1 MAPPKRDLALTGAG
15 AGAGGR
21 EAAKRRLRLGV
32 FTGASASAAGWPVP
46 PASPGKRMMR
56 RSVLVVLFLLRMNDT
71 SMTMSQR
78 ISQSQI
84 GRMFQRL
91 QKDQALMMSKLEGK
105 LDKMDGRLENLEEK
119 MEGVILEVKKSSRL
133 ISSRHVDQQ
142 PRQEPYLESATASGS
157 NARNTHLRFLNGLNL
172 KTPIYTEKKITSE
185 SNSAIRIGIFDA
197 DNKTIREGPL
207 SKVKVEMLVLRGD
220 FCSNGRESW
229 TEEEFNSHVVQG
241 RHGQGFVL
249 GGDCSV
255 WLNNGEAS
263 FSDTVR
269 FKEGSSRTRSRK
281 FVVAARVCTDGKAAH
296 RVREAVMKPVTV
308 LDRRNEANEK
318 RHPPELDDEVYR
330 LEEISKD
337 GTYRKRL
344 NDAQIYT
351 VWDFLKALNKDANKL
366 RGEILRIKRHSSSW
380 EKMVKHARECCL
392 TDRPELKAYQNVE
405 GNVVLFLNCVHDLVG
420 AKFSGVYIPEE
431 NFDPAKKVLAYEL
444 KDSARDELDCLP
456 FNYVMNE
463 NLPEQVHSS
472 THSLDAAILVPIEAL
487 EANGIQLHDRM
498 INHVTAPS
506 HHNEYVRGD
515 QNTVNTHCYY
525 QQGEEIPPPGQQQH
539 TTLAEL
545 PYFDGDLSGLFFEDQ
560 LNIHRQIQVPISMDG
575 GGAMAASTSVQTNLL
590 TQHFLTTQFPE
601 SMPGMLYTEN
611 LPNPVA
617 EAEPPTWH
625 GDRLHEP
632 EPSTHPFPGADY
644 GRF

>member
-1 MAPPKRDLALTGAG
+1 MAPPKRDLALT
-15 AGAGGR
+15 
-21 EAAKRRLRLGV
+21 EAAQGQEAGRRR
-32 FTGASASAAGWPVP
+32 SAACAWGSSPEPPPPP
-46 PASPGKRMMR
+46 PAGR
-56 RSVLVVLFLLRMNDT
+56 NDT

-133 ISSRHVDQQ
+133 ISNRHVDQQ

-472 THSLDAAILVPIEAL
+472 THSLDASILVPIEAL
-487 EANGIQLHDRM
+487 E
-498 INHVTAPS
+498 
-506 HHNEYVRGD
+506 
-515 QNTVNTHCYY
+515 
-525 QQGEEIPPPGQQQH
+525 GEEIPPPGQQQH

-545 PYFDGDLSGLFFEDQ
+545 PYFDGDLSGLFFEGSDQ

>member
-21 EAAKRRLRLGV
+21 EAAKRCLRLGV

-119 MEGVILEVKKSSRL
+119 MEGVILEV
-133 ISSRHVDQQ
+133 
-142 PRQEPYLESATASGS
+142 EPYLESATASGS

-229 TEEEFNSHVVQG
+229 TEEEFNSRVVQG

-281 FVVAARVCTDGKAAH
+281 FVVAARVCTDGKAAD

-487 EANGIQLHDRM
+487 E
-498 INHVTAPS
+498 
-506 HHNEYVRGD
+506 
-515 QNTVNTHCYY
+515 
-525 QQGEEIPPPGQQQH
+525 GEEIPPPGQQQH

-545 PYFDGDLSGLFFEDQ
+545 PYFDGDLSGLFFEGSDQ

>member
-21 EAAKRRLRLGV
+21 EAAKRCLRLGV

-56 RSVLVVLFLLRMNDT
+56 RSVLVVLFLLRMCAPR
-71 SMTMSQR
+71 SPSAR
-78 ISQSQI
+78 FSIH
-84 GRMFQRL
+84 RFQRL

-133 ISSRHVDQQ
+133 ISNRHVDQQ

-229 TEEEFNSHVVQG
+229 TEEEFNSRVVQG

-281 FVVAARVCTDGKAAH
+281 FVVAARVCTDGKAAD

-487 EANGIQLHDRM
+487 E
-498 INHVTAPS
+498 
-506 HHNEYVRGD
+506 
-515 QNTVNTHCYY
+515 
-525 QQGEEIPPPGQQQH
+525 GEEIPPPGQQQH

-545 PYFDGDLSGLFFEDQ
+545 PYFDGDLSGLFFEGSDQ

>member
-15 AGAGGR
+15 AGAGR

-56 RSVLVVLFLLRMNDT
+56 RSVLVVLFLLRMCAPPSPSARFSIHRVRCT
-71 SMTMSQR
+71 LSSVSWFL
-78 ISQSQI
+78 ILLKLV
-84 GRMFQRL
+84 G
-91 QKDQALMMSKLEGK
+91 KLE
-105 LDKMDGRLENLEEK
+105 KMDGRLENLEEK
-119 MEGVILEVKKSSRL
+119 MEGVILEVKKSAGLLSN
-133 ISSRHVDQQ
+133 RHADQQ
-142 PRQEPYLESATASGS
+142 PRQEPYRESGTASGL
-157 NARNTHLRFLNGLNL
+157 NARNTHLRFLNCLNL

-185 SNSAIRIGIFDA
+185 SNSAISIGIFDA
-197 DNKTIREGPL
+197 DNKMIREGPL

-220 FCSNGRESW
+220 FCSDGRESW

-263 FSDTVR
+263 FGGTVR

-281 FVVAARVCTDGKAAH
+281 FVVAARVCSDGKAAD

-351 VWDFLKALNKDANKL
+351 VRDFLKALNKDANKL

-392 TDRPELKAYQNVE
+392 TDMHDLKAYQNVE
-405 GNVVLFLNCVHDLVG
+405 GNVVIFLNCVHDLVG
-420 AKFSGVYIPEE
+420 AKFDGVYTAQE
-431 NFDPAKKVLAYEL
+431 NFDPAKKALAYEL
-444 KDSARDELDCLP
+444 KECALDQLDSLP
-456 FNYVMNE
+456 FNYAMNGH
-463 NLPEQVHSS
+463 LPEQVPSIIHSS
-472 THSLDAAILVPIEAL
+472 VDAAILAPDEAL
-487 EANGIQLHDRM
+487 EVYGNQLHDRM
-498 INHVTAPS
+498 INHVTQPS
-506 HHNEYVRGD
+506 HHNEYVHGD
-515 QNTVNTHCYY
+515 QNTVNTQYY
-525 QQGEEIPPPGQQQH
+525 NQGEGIPPLSQQQP
-539 TTLAEL
+539 TAFATPLRCDGEL
-545 PYFDGDLSGLFFEDQ
+545 PYWILEGPGQ
-560 LNIHRQIQVPISMDG
+560 AYIHSQMQVPMPINGCS
-575 GGAMAASTSVQTNLL
+575 AMEASTSVQNNLL
-590 TQHFLTTQFPE
+590 QQP
-601 SMPGMLYTEN
+601 S
-611 LPNPVA
+611 VA
-617 EAEPPTWH
+617 EPSTWH
-625 GDRLHEP
+625 GDRLP
-632 EPSTHPFPGADY
+632 GAEPSANPFQGPGY
-644 GRF
+644 ERF